1 MRFNWMKIK
10 LIFLL
15 ALISALFYSTSSVNN
30 LRDVSKMDIYINNS
44 NNLFITKDSI
54 KSAVIEIIS
63 TKNIRKSSVHSQALE
78 FELNKIELVKNSDV
92 FVDVNGNM
100 IINIEQRKPIA
111 RFLDNKSYL
120 DEDGLIMPKSKYY
133 SARVPVIRGYTNTQ
147 DQLSLIY
154 KLSNYINN
162 DKFLSQSATEILIDS
177 NSNFSIKLRDY
188 RFKILIGQLNNL
200 DLKIKNFKAF
210 YINALANQ
218 ILNKYSVINLQFDN
232 QVVCVKI

>member
-10 LIFLL
+10 LILL
-15 ALISALFYSTSSVNN
+15 LVLISGLFYSTISVNN
-30 LRDVSKMDIYINNS
+30 LRDISKMDIYIDNP

-54 KSAVIEIIS
+54 NNAVIEII
-63 TKNIRKSSVHSQALE
+63 TNKNIHKSSVHTKALE
-78 FELNKIELVKNSDV
+78 FELNKIELVKKSDV

-100 IINIEQRKPIA
+100 VINIKQRKPIA

-120 DEDGLIMPKSKYY
+120 DEDGLVMPKSKYY
-133 SARVPVIRGYTNTQ
+133 SARVPVIKGYANTQ
-147 DQLSLIY
+147 DQLALIY
-154 KLSNYINN
+154 KLSNYIKD

-188 RFKILIGQLNNL
+188 RFKILIGKLNNL

-210 YINALANQ
+210 YINASANQ

>member
-1 MRFNWMKIK
+1 MRFSWMKIK
-10 LIFLL
+10 LFFLL
-15 ALISALFYSTSSVNN
+15 VLISGLFYSTISVNN
-30 LRDVSKMDIYINNS
+30 LRDISKTDIYIHNS

-54 KSAVIEIIS
+54 KSAVIEIIT
-63 TKNIRKSSVHSQALE
+63 TKNIHKSSVHLKALE
-78 FELNKIELVKNSDV
+78 FELNKIELVRKSDV
-92 FVDVNGNM
+92 FIDVNGTM
-100 IINIEQRKPIA
+100 IIDIEQRKPIA
-111 RFLDNKSYL
+111 RFIDNKSYL
-120 DEDGLIMPKSKYY
+120 DEDGLVMPKSKYY
-133 SARVPVIRGYTNTQ
+133 SARVPVIKGYANTQ
-147 DQLSLIY
+147 DQLDLIY
-154 KLSNYINN
+154 KLTNYIKD

-210 YINALANQ
+210 YINASANQ

>member
-10 LIFLL
+10 LFFLL
-15 ALISALFYSTSSVNN
+15 VLIFGLFYSTISVNN
-30 LRDVSKMDIYINNS
+30 LRDISKTDIYIHNS

-54 KSAVIEIIS
+54 KSAVTKIIT
-63 TKNIRKSSVHSQALE
+63 TKNIHKSSVHLKALE
-78 FELNKIELVKNSDV
+78 FELNKIELVRKSDV
-92 FVDVNGNM
+92 FIDVNGTM
-100 IINIEQRKPIA
+100 IIDIEQRKPIA
-111 RFLDNKSYL
+111 RFIDNKSYL
-120 DEDGLIMPKSKYY
+120 DEDGLVMPKSKYY
-133 SARVPVIRGYTNTQ
+133 SARVPVIKGYANTQ
-147 DQLSLIY
+147 DQLDLIY
-154 KLSNYINN
+154 QLTNYIKD

-210 YINALANQ
+210 YINASANQ

>member
-1 MRFNWMKIK
+1 MRFSWMKIK

-15 ALISALFYSTSSVNN
+15 VLISGLFYSTSSVNN
-30 LRDVSKMDIYINNS
+30 LRDVSKIDIYINNS

-54 KSAVIEIIS
+54 NNAVVEIIS

-100 IINIEQRKPIA
+100 LINIEQRKPIA

-120 DEDGLIMPKSKYY
+120 DEEGLIMPKSKYY
-133 SARVPVIRGYTNTQ
+133 SARVPVIKGYTNTQ
-147 DQLSLIY
+147 DQLDLIY
-154 KLSNYINN
+154 RLSNYINN
-162 DKFLSQSATEILIDS
+162 DKFLRQSATEIVIDS

-188 RFKILIGQLNNL
+188 KFKILIGKLNNL
-200 DLKIKNFKAF
+200 GLKIKNFKAF
-210 YINALANQ
+210 YTNASANQ

-232 QVVCVKI
+232 QVVCVKK

>member
-1 MRFNWMKIK
+1 MRFSWMKIK
-10 LIFLL
+10 LFFLL
-15 ALISALFYSTSSVNN
+15 VLIFGLFYSTISVNN
-30 LRDVSKMDIYINNS
+30 LRDISKTDIYIHNS

-54 KSAVIEIIS
+54 KSAVIEIIT
-63 TKNIRKSSVHSQALE
+63 TKNIRKSSVHLKALE
-78 FELNKIELVKNSDV
+78 FELNKIELVRKSDV
-92 FVDVNGNM
+92 FIDVNGTM
-100 IINIEQRKPIA
+100 IIDIEQRKPIA
-111 RFLDNKSYL
+111 RFIDNKSYL
-120 DEDGLIMPKSKYY
+120 DEDGLVMPKSKYY
-133 SARVPVIRGYTNTQ
+133 SARVPVIKGYANTQ
-147 DQLSLIY
+147 DQLDLIY
-154 KLSNYINN
+154 KLTNYIKD

-210 YINALANQ
+210 YINASANQ

>member
-1 MRFNWMKIK
+1 MKIK
-10 LIFLL
+10 LFFLL
-15 ALISALFYSTSSVNN
+15 VLIFGLFYSTISVNN
-30 LRDVSKMDIYINNS
+30 LRDISKTDIYIHNS

-54 KSAVIEIIS
+54 KSAVIEIIT
-63 TKNIRKSSVHSQALE
+63 TKNIHKSSVHLKALE
-78 FELNKIELVKNSDV
+78 FELNKIELVRKSDV
-92 FVDVNGNM
+92 FIDVNGTM
-100 IINIEQRKPIA
+100 IIDIEQRKPIA
-111 RFLDNKSYL
+111 RFIDNKSYL
-120 DEDGLIMPKSKYY
+120 DEDGLVMPKSKYY
-133 SARVPVIRGYTNTQ
+133 SARVPVIKGYANTQ
-147 DQLSLIY
+147 DQLDLIY
-154 KLSNYINN
+154 KLTNYIKD

-210 YINALANQ
+210 YINASANQ

>member
-1 MRFNWMKIK
+1 MRINWMKIK

-15 ALISALFYSTSSVNN
+15 ILISGLFYSTISVNN
-30 LRDVSKMDIYINNS
+30 LRDISKTDIYIDNS

-54 KSAVIEIIS
+54 KSAVLEII
-63 TKNIRKSSVHSQALE
+63 TAKNIRKSSVHPKALE
-78 FELNKIELVKNSDV
+78 FELNKNELVRKSDV
-92 FVDVNGNM
+92 FIDVNGTM
-100 IINIEQRKPIA
+100 VIDIEQRKPIA
-111 RFLDNKSYL
+111 RFIDNKSYL
-120 DEDGLIMPKSKYY
+120 DEDGLVMPKSKYY
-133 SARVPVIRGYTNTQ
+133 SARVPVIKGYTNSQ
-147 DQLSLIY
+147 DQLDLIY
-154 KLSNYINN
+154 KLSNYIKD

-210 YINALANQ
+210 YINASANQ

>member
-1 MRFNWMKIK
+1 MKIK
-10 LIFLL
+10 LFFLL
-15 ALISALFYSTSSVNN
+15 VLISGLFYSTIYVNN
-30 LRDVSKMDIYINNS
+30 LRDISKTDIYIDNS

-54 KSAVIEIIS
+54 KSAVIKIIAA
-63 TKNIRKSSVHSQALE
+63 KNIRKSSVHLKALE
-78 FELNKIELVKNSDV
+78 FELNKIELVRKSDV
-92 FVDVNGNM
+92 FIDVNGTM
-100 IINIEQRKPIA
+100 VVNIQQRIPIA

-120 DEDGLIMPKSKYY
+120 DEDGLVMPKSKFY
-133 SARVPVIRGYTNTQ
+133 SARVPVIKGYANTQ
-147 DQLSLIY
+147 VQLDLIY
-154 KLSNYINN
+154 KLSNYIKD

-210 YINALANQ
+210 YINASANQ

>member
-1 MRFNWMKIK
+1 MRFSWMKIK
-10 LIFLL
+10 LFFLL
-15 ALISALFYSTSSVNN
+15 VLIFGLFYSTISVNN
-30 LRDVSKMDIYINNS
+30 LRDISKTDIYIHNS

-54 KSAVIEIIS
+54 KSAVTKIIT
-63 TKNIRKSSVHSQALE
+63 TKNIHKSSVHLKALE
-78 FELNKIELVKNSDV
+78 FELNKIELVRKSDV
-92 FVDVNGNM
+92 FIDVNGTM
-100 IINIEQRKPIA
+100 IIDIEQRKPIA
-111 RFLDNKSYL
+111 RFIDNKSYL
-120 DEDGLIMPKSKYY
+120 DEDGLVMPKSKYY
-133 SARVPVIRGYTNTQ
+133 SARVPVIKGYANTQ
-147 DQLSLIY
+147 DQLDLIY
-154 KLSNYINN
+154 QLSNYIKD

-210 YINALANQ
+210 YINASANQ

>member
-1 MRFNWMKIK
+1 MRFSWMKIK
-10 LIFLL
+10 LFFLL
-15 ALISALFYSTSSVNN
+15 VLIFGLFYSTISVNN
-30 LRDVSKMDIYINNS
+30 LRDISKTDIYIHNS

-54 KSAVIEIIS
+54 KSAVIEIIT
-63 TKNIRKSSVHSQALE
+63 TKNIRKSSVHPKALE
-78 FELNKIELVKNSDV
+78 FELNKIELVRKSDV
-92 FVDVNGNM
+92 FIDVNGTM
-100 IINIEQRKPIA
+100 IIDIEQRKPIA
-111 RFLDNKSYL
+111 RFIDNKSYL
-120 DEDGLIMPKSKYY
+120 DEDGLVMPKSKYY
-133 SARVPVIRGYTNTQ
+133 SARVPVIKGYANTQ
-147 DQLSLIY
+147 DQLDLIY
-154 KLSNYINN
+154 KLTNYIKD

-210 YINALANQ
+210 YINASANQ

>member
-1 MRFNWMKIK
+1 MRFSWMKIK
-10 LIFLL
+10 LFFLL
-15 ALISALFYSTSSVNN
+15 VLISGLFYSTISVNN
-30 LRDVSKMDIYINNS
+30 LRDISKTDIYIDNS

-54 KSAVIEIIS
+54 KSAVIEIIT
-63 TKNIRKSSVHSQALE
+63 TKNIHKSSVHLKALE
-78 FELNKIELVKNSDV
+78 FELNKIELVKKSDV
-92 FVDVNGNM
+92 FIDVNGTM
-100 IINIEQRKPIA
+100 VIDIEQRKPIA
-111 RFLDNKSYL
+111 RFIDNKFYL
-120 DEDGLIMPKSKYY
+120 DEDGFVMPKSKYY
-133 SARVPVIRGYTNTQ
+133 SARVPVIKGYAKTQ
-147 DQLSLIY
+147 DQLDLIY
-154 KLSNYINN
+154 KLSNYIKD

-210 YINALANQ
+210 YINASANQ

>member
-1 MRFNWMKIK
+1 MKIK
-10 LIFLL
+10 LFFLL
-15 ALISALFYSTSSVNN
+15 VLISGLFYSTISVNN
-30 LRDVSKMDIYINNS
+30 LRDISKTDIYIDNS

-54 KSAVIEIIS
+54 KSAVIEIIT
-63 TKNIRKSSVHSQALE
+63 TKNIRKSSVHLKALE
-78 FELNKIELVKNSDV
+78 FELNKIELVKKSDV
-92 FVDVNGNM
+92 FIDVNGTM
-100 IINIEQRKPIA
+100 VIDIEQRKPIA
-111 RFLDNKSYL
+111 RFIDNKSYL
-120 DEDGLIMPKSKYY
+120 DEDGLVMPKSKYY
-133 SARVPVIRGYTNTQ
+133 SARVPVIKGYANTQ
-147 DQLSLIY
+147 DQLDLIY
-154 KLSNYINN
+154 KLSNYIRD

-210 YINALANQ
+210 YINASANQ

>member
-1 MRFNWMKIK
+1 MKIK

-92 FVDVNGNM
+92 FVDVNGSM
-100 IINIEQRKPIA
+100 LINIEQRKPIA

-210 YINALANQ
+210 YINASANQ

>member
-1 MRFNWMKIK
+1 MRFSWMKIK
-10 LIFLL
+10 LFFLL
-15 ALISALFYSTSSVNN
+15 VLIFGLFYSTISVNN
-30 LRDVSKMDIYINNS
+30 LRDISKTDIYIHNS

-54 KSAVIEIIS
+54 KSAVIEIIT
-63 TKNIRKSSVHSQALE
+63 TKNIHKSSVHLKALE
-78 FELNKIELVKNSDV
+78 FELNKIELVRKSDV
-92 FVDVNGNM
+92 FIDVNGTM
-100 IINIEQRKPIA
+100 IIDIEQRKPIA
-111 RFLDNKSYL
+111 RFIDNKSYL
-120 DEDGLIMPKSKYY
+120 DEDGLVMPKSKYY
-133 SARVPVIRGYTNTQ
+133 SARVPVIKGYSNTQ
-147 DQLSLIY
+147 DQLDLIY
-154 KLSNYINN
+154 KLSNYIRD

-210 YINALANQ
+210 YINASANQ

>member
-92 FVDVNGNM
+92 FVDVNGSM
-100 IINIEQRKPIA
+100 LINIEQRKPIA

-210 YINALANQ
+210 YINASANQ

-232 QVVCVKI
+232 QVVCIKN

>member
-1 MRFNWMKIK
+1 MRFSWMKIK
-10 LIFLL
+10 LFFLL
-15 ALISALFYSTSSVNN
+15 VLISGLFYSTISINN
-30 LRDVSKMDIYINNS
+30 LRDISKTDIYIDNS

-54 KSAVIEIIS
+54 KSAVIEIIT
-63 TKNIRKSSVHSQALE
+63 TKNIRKSSIHLKALE
-78 FELNKIELVKNSDV
+78 FELNKIELVRKSDV
-92 FVDVNGNM
+92 FIDVNGTM
-100 IINIEQRKPIA
+100 VIDIEQRKPIA
-111 RFLDNKSYL
+111 RFIDNKSYL
-120 DEDGLIMPKSKYY
+120 DEDGLVMPKSKYY
-133 SARVPVIRGYTNTQ
+133 SARVPVIKGYANTQ
-147 DQLSLIY
+147 DQLDLIY
-154 KLSNYINN
+154 KLSNYIKD

-210 YINALANQ
+210 YINASANQ

>member
-1 MRFNWMKIK
+1 MKIK

-30 LRDVSKMDIYINNS
+30 LRDISKMDIYINNS

-54 KSAVIEIIS
+54 NNAVVEIIS
-63 TKNIRKSSVHSQALE
+63 TKKIRKSSVHSQALE

-133 SARVPVIRGYTNTQ
+133 SARVPVISGYTNTQ

-210 YINALANQ
+210 YINASANQ